1 MNKMKNSYSLVKKF
15 MDSFPM
21 TIAWRVRQ
29 HCKVIDKHL
38 NSGEEVLY
46 IFAGQKNDSFV
57 NIFNTYVIA
66 LTNKRIIL
74 ATKRVLFGYFFKSI
88 TPDMYNDL
96 TIHRGLI
103 WGRILIDTVKE
114 VINIINL
121 DVNSLNE
128 IETNVSEIML
138 KHKRDF
144 MILSNEEKSTKKK

>member
-1 MNKMKNSYSLVKKF
+1 MSKSYELVKKF
-15 MDSFPM
+15 KYKYSM
-21 TIAWRVRQ
+21 TIAWRINK

-38 NSGEEVLY
+38 NDGEEILY
-46 IFAGQKNDSFV
+46 AFAGQKNDGLLSLFS
-57 NIFNTYVIA
+57 TYVIA
-66 LTNKRIIL
+66 FTNKRIIL

-121 DVNSLNE
+121 DVNSLDE

-138 KHKRDF
+138 KHKKEF
-144 MILSNEEKSTKKK
+144 MLSSKDEKKD